1 MFMKKNIGKIL
12 AVILV
17 VSVLA
22 TVLCA
27 CVPSNFTK
35 AEANLKE
42 NGYVATTV
50 GNGEL
55 VNGANAMAKVAAAA
69 LDVTLTGK
77 CDNIVTGVSKDG
89 KQSVTIY
96 YFDNTKDARAFNKA
110 YKANV
115 KKAKDELKKQ
125 KDAGNISEDDYK
137 KALEDMK
144 DGKFG
149 VSGKAFY
156 YGTKAA
162 VKACN

>member
-1 MFMKKNIGKIL
+1 MKKNIGKIL

-27 CVPSNFTK
+27 CVPSKFTK

-42 NGYVATTV
+42 NGYVAETLE
-50 GNGEL
+50 NGDIA
-55 VNGANAMAKVAAAA
+55 NGANAAAKVFAAT
-69 LDVTLTGK
+69 LDVTMTGK
-77 CDNIVTGVSKDG
+77 CEAIVKGFSKDG
-89 KQSVTIY
+89 KQTVTIY
-96 YFDNTKDARAFNKA
+96 YFDNAKDAKAFNKA
-110 YKANV
+110 YKAKV
-115 KKAKDELKKQ
+115 KKAKDELKKA
-125 KDAGNISEDDYK
+125 KDSGDLTESEYK
-137 KALEDMK
+137 EALEDMK

-156 YGTKAA
+156 FGTKAA

>member
-1 MFMKKNIGKIL
+1 MKKNIGKIL

-27 CVPSNFTK
+27 CVPSKFTK

-42 NGYVATTV
+42 NGYVAETLE
-50 GNGEL
+50 NGDIA
-55 VNGANAMAKVAAAA
+55 NGANAAAKLAAAT

-77 CDNIVTGVSKDG
+77 CEAIVKGFSKDG
-89 KQSVTIY
+89 KQTVTIY
-96 YFDNTKDARAFNKA
+96 YFDNAKDAKAFNKA
-110 YKANV
+110 CKADL

-144 DGKFG
+144 DSKFG

>member
-1 MFMKKNIGKIL
+1 MKKNIGKIL

-89 KQSVTIY
+89 QQSVTIY

-144 DGKFG
+144 DSKFG

>member
-1 MFMKKNIGKIL
+1 MKKNLGKIL

-17 VSVLA
+17 VALLA

-27 CVPSNFTK
+27 CVPSKFTK

-42 NGYVATTV
+42 NGYTATTV

-69 LDVTLTGK
+69 LDVNLTGK

-115 KKAKDELKKQ
+115 KKTKDELKKQ

-137 KALEDMK
+137 KALENMK
-144 DGKFG
+144 DNKFG

-156 YGTKAA
+156 AGTKAA

>member
-1 MFMKKNIGKIL
+1 MKKNIGKIL

-17 VSVLA
+17 VALLA

-27 CVPSNFTK
+27 CVPSDFSK
-35 AEANLKE
+35 AEANLKA
-42 NGYVATTV
+42 NGYVAETFE
-50 GNGEL
+50 NGDIA
-55 VNGANAMAKVAAAA
+55 NGANAMAKLAAAA
-69 LDVTLTGK
+69 YDITLTGK
-77 CDNIVTGVSKDG
+77 CEAIVKGFSKDG

-96 YFDNTKDARAFNKA
+96 YFDNAKDARAFNKA
-110 YKANV
+110 YKANA

-125 KDAGNISEDDYK
+125 KDAGKISEDDYK

-144 DGKFG
+144 NNKFG

-156 YGTKAA
+156 AGTKAA

>member
-1 MFMKKNIGKIL
+1 MKKNIGKIL

-55 VNGANAMAKVAAAA
+55 VNGANAMAKVAAAT

>member
-1 MFMKKNIGKIL
+1 MKKNIGKIL

-17 VSVLA
+17 VSVLT

-144 DGKFG
+144 DSKFG

>member
-1 MFMKKNIGKIL
+1 MKKNIGKIL
-12 AVILV
+12 AIILV

-77 CDNIVTGVSKDG
+77 CNNIVTGVSKDG

-144 DGKFG
+144 DSKFG

>member
-1 MFMKKNIGKIL
+1 MKKNIGKIL

-77 CDNIVTGVSKDG
+77 CNNIVTGVSKDG

-144 DGKFG
+144 DSKFG

>member
-1 MFMKKNIGKIL
+1 MKKNIGKIL

-27 CVPSNFTK
+27 CVPSKFTK

-42 NGYVATTV
+42 NGYAATTV

-69 LDVTLTGK
+69 LDVTLTSK

-96 YFDNTKDARAFNKA
+96 YFDNAKDARAFNKA

-125 KDAGNISEDDYK
+125 KDAGKISEDDYK

-144 DGKFG
+144 NNKFG

-156 YGTKAA
+156 AGTKAA

>member
-1 MFMKKNIGKIL
+1 MKKNIGKIL

-27 CVPSNFTK
+27 CVPSKFTK

-42 NGYVATTV
+42 NGYAATTV
-50 GNGEL
+50 GNGDL
-55 VNGANAMAKVAAAA
+55 VNGANAAAKVAAAA

-77 CDNIVTGVSKDG
+77 CEAIVKGVSKDG

-96 YFDNTKDARAFNKA
+96 YFDNAKDARAFNKA

-115 KKAKDELKKQ
+115 KKTKDELKKQ

-137 KALEDMK
+137 KALENMK
-144 DGKFG
+144 DNKFG

-156 YGTKAA
+156 AGTKAA

>member
-1 MFMKKNIGKIL
+1 MKKNIGKIL

-144 DGKFG
+144 NNKFG